1 MKFALAQ
8 TNPTIGAFSENIQKI
23 CNFSEQAK
31 KNGADVVIFPELS
44 ICGYPPKD
52 LLERQEFIEDSI
64 KALWELIDK
73 IKGITVIC
81 GGISKNNSD
90 VGRPIFNSIFVF
102 KDGKILQRGDKRLL
116 PTYDVFDEARYFA
129 PGQRSSWVKIGE
141 KKIGLSVC
149 EDIWNDKD
157 LFPRHLYPV
166 DPVEEL
172 FKEKVDL
179 FINISASPFNLGK
192 PKFRKHLL
200 THLAQKYRRPFFYI
214 NQVGGQD
221 SLIFDGN
228 SMAVDHKGELI
239 AHASDFKEDI
249 IFVDIEKLK
258 GETHPTSSCDEEALL
273 KALSIGLFDYMR
285 RTGFKKIVLGLS
297 GGIDSSVTAVIA
309 VKTLGAENVLG
320 VLMPSPFTSK
330 ESIEDAMGLAKNLG
344 IKTIK
349 IPITNI
355 FNAYLKELAPVFKG
369 YPTDTTEENIQAR
382 IRGNILMA
390 ISNKFGHLVIST
402 GNKSE
407 LAVGYCT
414 LYGDLSGGFALIC
427 DVPKTMVYKLAYF
440 LNREREI
447 IPHRVLIK
455 PPSAELRPNQK
466 DQDELPP
473 YEIVDTVI
481 HMYLEL
487 GASPDEIIAKGLDP
501 DLVKRVIRMIDKS
514 EYKRQQAPFGPRV
527 TSRAF
532 GCGRR
537 YPVAHGYKL

>member
-1 MKFALAQ
+1 MKFALVQ
-8 TNPTIGAFSENIQKI
+8 TDPTIGAFSENIQKI

-44 ICGYPPKD
+44 VCGYPPKD

-73 IKGITVIC
+73 IKDITVIC

-129 PGQRSSWVKIGE
+129 PGQQSSWVKIGD
-141 KKIGLSVC
+141 KKIGLSIC

-172 FKEKVDL
+172 SKEGVDL
-179 FINISASPFNLGK
+179 FINISASPFHLGK
-192 PKFRKHLL
+192 PDFRQRLL
-200 THLAQKYRRPFFYI
+200 THLAQKYKRPFLYI

-249 IFVDIEKLK
+249 IFVDIKKLK
-258 GETHPTSSCDEEALL
+258 GEKHPTSSCDEEALL

-309 VKTLGAENVLG
+309 AKTLGAENVLG

-330 ESIEDAMGLAKNLG
+330 ESIEDATELAKNLG
-344 IKTIK
+344 IKTITV
-349 IPITNI
+349 PINNI
-355 FNAYLKELAPVFKG
+355 FNAYLKELAPIFKG
-369 YPTDTTEENIQAR
+369 YPTDATEENIQAR

-440 LNREREI
+440 LNREGEI

-501 DLVKRVIRMIDKS
+501 DLVKKVIRMIDRS

-537 YPVAHGYKL
+537 YPVAHGYRL

>member
-1 MKFALAQ
+1 MKVALVQ
-8 TNPTIGAFSENIQKI
+8 INPTIGAFSENISKI
-23 CNFSEQAK
+23 CNFSEKAK
-31 KNGADVVIFPELS
+31 QLKADIVIFPELA

-73 IKGITVIC
+73 IKDITVIC

-102 KDGKILQRGDKRLL
+102 RDGKILQRGDKRLL

-129 PGQRSSWVKIGE
+129 PGQRSSWVILNN

-172 FKEKVDL
+172 SKEEVDL

-192 PKFRKHLL
+192 PEFRKHLL
-200 THLAQKYRRPFFYI
+200 SHLAQKYNKPFLYI

-228 SMAVDHKGELI
+228 SMAVDQQGNII

-249 IFVDIEKLK
+249 ILVDLDNLK
-258 GETHPTSSCDEEALL
+258 GDIHPISSCDEQALL
-273 KALSIGLFDYMR
+273 KALSLGLYDYMR
-285 RTGFKKIVLGLS
+285 RTGCKKIVLGLS

-309 VKTLGAENVLG
+309 AKTLGAENVLG

-330 ESIEDAMGLAKNLG
+330 ESIEDATTLADNLG
-344 IKTIK
+344 IKTVRV
-349 IPITNI
+349 PITNI
-355 FNAYLKELAPVFKG
+355 FQAYLDELAPIFK
-369 YPTDTTEENIQAR
+369 DKKADVTEENIQAR

-427 DVPKTMVYKLAYF
+427 DVPKTMVYKLAHF
-440 LNREREI
+440 LNKDQEI

-481 HMYLEL
+481 HLYLEL
-487 GASPDEIIAKGLDP
+487 GATPDEIIAKGLNP
-501 DLVKRVIRMIDKS
+501 KLVKKVIRMIDRS

-537 YPVAHGYKL
+537 YPVAHGYRL